1 MSSSVHIQTRS
12 IDEHMMYVVRSYN
25 LCTNKP
31 SYAGC
36 PERNVRFGRSY
47 HNKLAFIEMAS
58 INIMKFVFMKKPREI
73 IDSFF
78 TTKNGQ
84 NVLSIMN
91 NPSYISEN
99 TEKYLSSTNLILERE
114 LHGIEQN

>member
-1 MSSSVHIQTRS
+1 
-12 IDEHMMYVVRSYN
+12 
-25 LCTNKP
+25 
-31 SYAGC
+31 
-36 PERNVRFGRSY
+36 
-47 HNKLAFIEMAS
+47 
-58 INIMKFVFMKKPREI
+58 MKKPREI

-91 NPSYISEN
+91 NPSYIREN

>member
-1 MSSSVHIQTRS
+1 
-12 IDEHMMYVVRSYN
+12 
-25 LCTNKP
+25 
-31 SYAGC
+31 
-36 PERNVRFGRSY
+36 
-47 HNKLAFIEMAS
+47 
-58 INIMKFVFMKKPREI
+58 MKFIFMKKPREI

-91 NPSYISEN
+91 NPSYIREN

-114 LHGIEQN
+114 LHGIEQNWKLPTVGHKI